1 MAHRLGNGI
10 LCDPNAAL
18 REDKGSR
25 RRECFKIDRAPAR
38 KLFKRKVNIGF
49 NISKNMFT
57 TEDERT
63 GRFTFEAEG
72 HTNPTSPY
80 YIGKLSHPSAQ
91 SGVTIGAG
99 YDMGGRTEAV
109 IKVDLIAAGVGADL
123 AGKLS
128 KGAGLKF
135 AAAETFVT
143 ANKAALTISDVGV
156 LRRLFQAIYPKYVAT
171 AQSCFDYHAKT
182 FKASMK
188 GYNPKYANA
197 TFFDWQY
204 LFPAIR
210 VVAVDFVYQGFG
222 KMATGFGKP
231 LHFCMANDFD
241 WVIEYIEKTPGLSK
255 YEAGRGRASY
265 LRSRKAAEVSA
276 FSKCG
281 S

>member
-1 MAHRLGNGI
+1 MRNQELI
-10 LCDPNAAL
+10 
-18 REDKGSR
+18 ER
-25 RRECFKIDRAPAR
+25 RFKIDRRPAR
-38 KLFKRKVNIGF
+38 ELFEREAAIGL
-49 NISKNMFT
+49 NVSQNMFT

-72 HTNPTSPY
+72 HTNPASPY

-109 IKVDLIAAGVGADL
+109 IKSDLIAAGVGADL

-135 AAAETFVT
+135 AAADTFVT
-143 ANKAALTISDVGV
+143 ANKAALVISDIGV

-171 AQSCFDYHAKT
+171 AGNCFDYHAKT
-182 FKASMK
+182 FKTSMK
-188 GYNPKYANA
+188 GYDLKYGNA
-197 TFFDWQY
+197 IFFDWQY

-210 VVAVDFVYQGFG
+210 VIAVDFVYQGFG
-222 KMATGFGKP
+222 KTAAGFGKP

-241 WVIEYIEKTPGLSK
+241 WLIEYIEKTPGLSK
-255 YEAGRGRASY
+255 YEAGRGRATY

-276 FSKCG
+276 FSQCG
-281 S
+281 P